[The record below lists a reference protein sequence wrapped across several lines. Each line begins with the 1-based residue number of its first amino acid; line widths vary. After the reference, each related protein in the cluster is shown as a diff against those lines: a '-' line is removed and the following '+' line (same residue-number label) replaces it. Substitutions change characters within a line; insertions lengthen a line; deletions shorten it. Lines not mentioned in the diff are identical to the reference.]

1 MPRKLLQAVQAPC
14 LQLGTTMPQT
24 APVPDSTEPSQRLVH
39 APERRPQ
46 GGGGQGACLRLS
58 IQHLAGVGYTAGA
71 LSVVTVLPAPPG
83 GSGLPPVSL
92 ALSPHTPGSL
102 GHSLRHPVTVHSRLW
117 PGRRVS
123 PASFP
128 RSRGGAHTSSL
139 EFSRWDWCFVQASL
153 PRRLRFGWCLPRSP
167 FPTCPRPRPRGP
179 AEPGEDSMSALTT
192 SCFAWSWHFSLTC
205 FATWECNLH
214 SRHQLCHTAA
224 SS

>member
-1 MPRKLLQAVQAPC
+1 MPACVFPSSTWLV
-14 LQLGTTMPQT
+14 LGTQQVHCRWSLCFRHLLEAAASHQSP
-24 APVPDSTEPSQRLVH
+24 RL
-39 APERRPQ
+39 
-46 GGGGQGACLRLS
+46 C
-58 IQHLAGVGYTAGA
+58 
-71 LSVVTVLPAPPG
+71 
-83 GSGLPPVSL
+83 
-92 ALSPHTPGSL
+92 PHTAPGSL
-102 GHSLRHPVTVHSRLW
+102 GQSLRRPVTVHSRLW

-128 RSRGGAHTSSL
+128 RSRGGAHTFSL